1 MNILLPAA
9 AAKDGRIE
17 ELVQQHHV
25 DRVKMH
31 ELHEKTSSFDTEL
44 AGLRSQ
50 LSHEQAHRQRLEAR
64 LRQLMSTPDF
74 AAEGLGGTVL
84 LCGFNALLVHY
95 EPLTHARHLEA
106 HTSASHLDYIL
117 SLTLC
122 GVVSQVETPA
132 SCPRAVTAAAA
143 IARQPLHSRRGPVQG
158 RPPAT
163 TRTAT
168 TRGTMITRMTYR
180 TRTPWG
186 ATRT

>member
-17 ELVQQHHV
+17 ELVQQHHA

-74 AAEGLGGTVL
+74 AAEGLGGKVL
-84 LCGFNALLVHY
+84 LYMFLGCY
-95 EPLTHARHLEA
+95 
-106 HTSASHLDYIL
+106 S
-117 SLTLC
+117 
-122 GVVSQVETPA
+122 
-132 SCPRAVTAAAA
+132 
-143 IARQPLHSRRGPVQG
+143 
-158 RPPAT
+158 
-163 TRTAT
+163 
-168 TRGTMITRMTYR
+168 
-180 TRTPWG
+180 
-186 ATRT
+186 